1 MTIEELKI
9 KKTSL
14 GLTNEMIA
22 KAADIPLSTVQKIM
36 SGATKAPRKL
46 TLEAIESV
54 LFAEEQR
61 KAMEQRNTANFS
73 TGSFSNTSHPLT
85 DHLSG
90 SVSFP
95 YDVLPENDMKAMV
108 KEAATGYSHLSS
120 AMKKAGKY
128 TLDDY
133 YALPDHP
140 RVELIDGVF
149 YNMAFSTS
157 RSPRFCVG
165 GSLPCQSSAGS
176 LVKTGFIQA
185 QWCTG
190 VLDCGS

>member
-1 MTIEELKI
+1 MMTIEELKI

-46 TLEAIESV
+46 TLEAIETV

-95 YDVLPENDMKAMV
+95 YDVLPENDMKEVV
-108 KEAATGYSHLSS
+108 KEGNRIQSFIFRNE
-120 AMKKAGKY
+120 KAGKY

-133 YALPDHP
+133 YALP
-140 RVELIDGVF
+140 R
-149 YNMAFSTS
+149 
-157 RSPRFCVG
+157 
-165 GSLPCQSSAGS
+165 SSAG
-176 LVKTGFIQA
+176 
-185 QWCTG
+185 
-190 VLDCGS
+190 